1 MGFVP
6 LLRSFVSSYQSQI
19 YNKIML
25 TLYGIPNCNTVK
37 KTRTWLEENNVEYSF
52 HDYKKLGVTQ
62 SKIENWMAQQPW
74 EKLVNRAGMT
84 YRKLSDEEKA
94 AVNDNASAARLM
106 MEKSS
111 VIKRP
116 IVERDGDIVALGFK
130 EEDYQK
136 LFG

>member
-1 MGFVP
+1 
-6 LLRSFVSSYQSQI
+6 
-19 YNKIML
+19 ML

-37 KTRTWLEENNVEYSF
+37 KARTWLEENSVEYSF
-52 HDYKKLGVTQ
+52 HNYKKLGIEEI
-62 SKIENWMAQQPW
+62 KIENWMIQQPW

-94 AVNDNASAARLM
+94 AINDNASATKLM
-106 MEKSS
+106 MEKTS

-116 IVERDGDIVALGFK
+116 IVEKDGNIVALGFK
-130 EEDYQK
+130 EEEYQK

>member
-6 LLRSFVSSYQSQI
+6 LLCSFVSSYQLQI

-37 KTRTWLEENNVEYSF
+37 KARMWLEKNNVDYNF
-52 HDYKKLGVTQ
+52 HDYKKLGVTKE
-62 SKIENWMAQQPW
+62 KIENWMTKQPW

-84 YRKLSDEEKA
+84 YRKLSDDEKA
-94 AVNDNASAARLM
+94 AVNDNTSAAQLM
-106 MEKSS
+106 MEKTS

-116 IVERDGDIVALGFK
+116 IVEKDGNIVALGFK
-130 EEDYQK
+130 EEEYQK